1 MADRFP
7 LIVNSSTSRVE
18 ELLAG
23 DNLDLTSNG
32 IIIDGD
38 TGISGQYLKS
48 TGTGLIWDNPGDVY
62 VSLSQTISNKI
73 FQSCSINAN
82 SNAIINLPNSSLIN
96 PFITVNNVDINLGGR
111 VTTPDTNTTYSI
123 SAQDG
128 SSALEKIIRLT
139 AGGSG
144 SGNDDI
150 SIVAGNNVSL
160 SRTGDSITIDS
171 SFTDTDTITRLQ
183 SATGGALVSGD
194 ITIAAGSFTTVSQTG
209 NTITITGQDTNTV
222 TSVRAETG
230 NTYLTGDV
238 TFLGGTQVTL
248 VQNVDAGTGA
258 QTITV
263 NSVDTITRLKG
274 GTDLGAEY
282 VQGDINLIA
291 GTNVT
296 LTQSSQNITIT
307 SANDNTVTRIASG
320 TNALSAGDFRFT
332 QAGATTLT
340 QTVDAQTGVITINI
354 ESANDDTGAGL
365 GGAGGVVLT
374 GSNFELKNNA
384 NLTTNYIAKWDSVN
398 GQLVDSIISDSGVN
412 GTVTIHG
419 SLEVTGTTTT
429 VNSTTLSVA
438 DPIIELRRGTNLTGA
453 NGGIQVNRTT
463 DAEGVVQSYIQLAWN
478 EAGGYFRTFD
488 GTIARRLV
496 TESEVQTL
504 TNKTLT
510 SPTLTTPNIGAA
522 TATSVN
528 GLSITSTASG
538 VLTIANA
545 KTLTVNNSLTF
556 TGTDGISVSFGNGPG
571 GASGSRVA
579 YTSDS
584 LGSFSQTS
592 SSEFRGIISDAVG
605 TGALIFNDNPIVK
618 TGIRTDAATLTF
630 NLINTNAATINA
642 FGAATAVV
650 MGKLNDGTTTI
661 NHGLDVKDSVEIGTD
676 ATDSFTVNSV
686 AGFRNSDIFLFA
698 NETSPIRIG
707 RGNSTEASNTVLG
720 AAALSGL
727 SVTGS
732 QNALFGFESGLG
744 MTSAAENTGFGYQ
757 SLRGCFT
764 GSNNVA
770 IGHSTLSVIEG
781 GNRNVA
787 IGRDAL
793 GSTIE
798 GNNNVCIGYFAGHAV
813 QGNGNVLIG
822 PAPDEDI
829 TNVTYMPPVQSGSN
843 QLVIGSGTTAWI
855 RGDDTFKVTVP
866 NDFTVGGDTVIQGN
880 LEVQGTTTSINS
892 STIEID
898 DKNIELAAAVYAQF
912 SGTATSGSAQI
923 TDVNSVSG
931 LIVGMNVGQIGSIP
945 VPAGAYIVDIGT
957 TAPYSVTISSNFA
970 ASGDGVFE
978 ATGPTDL
985 GADGGGLIIKGTTDK
1000 TILYDHSRVK
1010 KYFKISESIDL
1021 AAGKEIAINDQLI
1034 LDSTTLGTSVVN
1046 SSLTSVGTLTGLE
1059 VTDTV
1064 VGGTGIAKIKAKIY
1078 EGCENNFTTS
1088 NAGSLTGTGWNIDC
1102 SGRNTVLFT
1111 TTTSTFNQWEFTGVN
1126 IGNSETYTLTLIIDS
1141 NAAATYVDACTVDGN
1156 PVTNGIYWSG
1166 GSPPISSPEIDIL
1179 TFLFVKDST
1188 GTLRVFG
1195 QGNTNFS

>member
-1 MADRFP
+1 M
-7 LIVNSSTSRVE
+7 
-18 ELLAG
+18 
-23 DNLDLTSNG
+23 
-32 IIIDGD
+32 
-38 TGISGQYLKS
+38 
-48 TGTGLIWDNPGDVY
+48 
-62 VSLSQTISNKI
+62 
-73 FQSCSINAN
+73 
-82 SNAIINLPNSSLIN
+82 
-96 PFITVNNVDINLGGR
+96 
-111 VTTPDTNTTYSI
+111 
-123 SAQDG
+123 
-128 SSALEKIIRLT
+128 
-139 AGGSG
+139 
-144 SGNDDI
+144 
-150 SIVAGNNVSL
+150 
-160 SRTGDSITIDS
+160 
-171 SFTDTDTITRLQ
+171 Q

-248 VQNVDAGTGA
+248 VQDVDAGTGA

-365 GGAGGVVLT
+365 GGAGGVVLN

-384 NLTTNYIAKWDSVN
+384 NLTTNYISKWDSVN

-412 GTVTIHG
+412 GTVTIHC

-496 TESEVQTL
+496 TESEIQTL

-545 KTLTVNNSLTF
+545 KTLTVSNSLTF

-642 FGAATAVV
+642 FGAATAIV

-676 ATDSFTVNSV
+676 NTDSFTVNSV
-686 AGFRNSDIFLFA
+686 AGFRNSYIFSFA

-720 AAALSGL
+720 AAALSGPIA
-727 SVTGS
+727 SVRTVRPGPPFRS
-732 QNALFGFESGLG
+732 QGRIATL
-744 MTSAAENTGFGYQ
+744 
-757 SLRGCFT
+757 LR
-764 GSNNVA
+764 
-770 IGHSTLSVIEG
+770 
-781 GNRNVA
+781 
-787 IGRDAL
+787 
-793 GSTIE
+793 
-798 GNNNVCIGYFAGHAV
+798 
-813 QGNGNVLIG
+813 
-822 PAPDEDI
+822 P
-829 TNVTYMPPVQSGSN
+829 
-843 QLVIGSGTTAWI
+843 
-855 RGDDTFKVTVP
+855 
-866 NDFTVGGDTVIQGN
+866 
-880 LEVQGTTTSINS
+880 
-892 STIEID
+892 
-898 DKNIELAAAVYAQF
+898 
-912 SGTATSGSAQI
+912 
-923 TDVNSVSG
+923 
-931 LIVGMNVGQIGSIP
+931 
-945 VPAGAYIVDIGT
+945 
-957 TAPYSVTISSNFA
+957 
-970 ASGDGVFE
+970 
-978 ATGPTDL
+978 
-985 GADGGGLIIKGTTDK
+985 
-1000 TILYDHSRVK
+1000 
-1010 KYFKISESIDL
+1010 
-1021 AAGKEIAINDQLI
+1021 
-1034 LDSTTLGTSVVN
+1034 
-1046 SSLTSVGTLTGLE
+1046 
-1059 VTDTV
+1059 
-1064 VGGTGIAKIKAKIY
+1064 
-1078 EGCENNFTTS
+1078 
-1088 NAGSLTGTGWNIDC
+1088 
-1102 SGRNTVLFT
+1102 
-1111 TTTSTFNQWEFTGVN
+1111 
-1126 IGNSETYTLTLIIDS
+1126 
-1141 NAAATYVDACTVDGN
+1141 
-1156 PVTNGIYWSG
+1156 
-1166 GSPPISSPEIDIL
+1166 
-1179 TFLFVKDST
+1179 
-1188 GTLRVFG
+1188 
-1195 QGNTNFS
+1195 